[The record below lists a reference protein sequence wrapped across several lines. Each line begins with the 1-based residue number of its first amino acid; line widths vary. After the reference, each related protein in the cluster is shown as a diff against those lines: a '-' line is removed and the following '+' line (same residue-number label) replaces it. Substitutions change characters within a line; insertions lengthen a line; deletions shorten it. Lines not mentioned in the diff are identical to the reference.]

1 MLSCFILLLELF
13 VPISF
18 NQNSHFVHY
27 STKIKFE
34 FCKHLIV
41 SRINYDR
48 NENRDLQVVYIVLLL
63 VFAYWNFSFSIPSVF
78 EAFLLSMLH
87 CCLMDDDLEFYLVM
101 ELIMLVAVKK
111 NGFSKI
117 WNFIIKLT
125 SGKKQPLNIVF
136 WEHLMDSF

>member
-34 FCKHLIV
+34 FCKHLIG

-48 NENRDLQVVYIVLLL
+48 NENQDLQVVYIVLLL

-117 WNFIIKLT
+117 LNFIIKLT
-125 SGKKQPLNIVF
+125 
-136 WEHLMDSF
+136 